1 MMEPIINVNNLTCLV
16 GNQAILSNIDWKIQ
30 KGDHWVVFGLNGS
43 GKTTLLS
50 VLAGY
55 RGYTSGTVEVFGTP
69 YTEQN
74 ILEKRKRIGWISSS
88 FYDKYYTRE
97 GVLQIVL
104 AGVTGKLGVN
114 GHITNEDIKKAK
126 HLLTELGLSE
136 KMNRTFDLLSK
147 GERQSVLIAR
157 ELMTNPEILILDEP
171 GTGLDIYARERM
183 LSLVKT
189 LSRNPDI
196 TIIYVTHYTEEILDV
211 FDKCLLL
218 KHGRIYAKGNTQ
230 ELFQEMLISDFLDT
244 SAKIKKVD
252 DSYYIGITD
261 SEQIVLDQR

>member
-1 MMEPIINVNNLTCLV
+1 MDTIINVENLTCLV
-16 GNQAILSNIDWKIQ
+16 GNRAILSNIDWKIK

-50 VLAGY
+50 ILAGY
-55 RGYTSGTVEVFGTP
+55 RSYTLGKVEVFGAP
-69 YTEQN
+69 YTAQN

-88 FYDKYYTRE
+88 FYDKYYTKE
-97 GVLQIVL
+97 SVLQIVL

-114 GHITNEDIKKAK
+114 GSITNADIKKAK
-126 HLLTELGLSE
+126 HLLTELGMAE
-136 KMNRTFDLLSK
+136 KMNRTFDSLSK

-189 LSRNPDI
+189 LAQNPEI
-196 TIIYVTHYTEEILDV
+196 TIIYVTHYTEEILNV
-211 FDKCLLL
+211 FDQCLLL

-230 ELFQEMLISDFLDT
+230 EIFREGLISDFLET

-261 SEQIVLDQR
+261 SEQIVLEQR

>member
-1 MMEPIINVNNLTCLV
+1 MDTIINVENLTCLV
-16 GNQAILSNIDWKIQ
+16 GNRAILSNIDWKIK

-50 VLAGY
+50 ILAGY
-55 RGYTSGTVEVFGTP
+55 RSYTSGKVEVFGAP
-69 YTEQN
+69 YTAQN

-88 FYDKYYTRE
+88 FYDKYYTKE
-97 GVLQIVL
+97 SVLQIVL

-114 GHITNEDIKKAK
+114 GSITNADIKKAK
-126 HLLTELGLSE
+126 HLLTELGMTE
-136 KMNRTFDLLSK
+136 KMNRTFDSLSK

-189 LSRNPDI
+189 LAQNPEI
-196 TIIYVTHYTEEILDV
+196 TIIYVTHYTEEILNV
-211 FDKCLLL
+211 FDQCLLL

-230 ELFQEMLISDFLDT
+230 EIFQEELISDFLET

-261 SEQIVLDQR
+261 SEQIVLEQR